1 MRFLCAPRKWVFFKA
16 PLNLVDLLAI
26 LPYFVSFVM
35 EELKVINQENVNHQ
49 IDKVHTPPLTSLQNS
64 KNFIWTLPALSD
76 QGVYPGFQNII
87 KSVSVRTSN
96 ILLNFILS
104 QQIFRFYRERR
115 KYFLCMYII
124 IQGRGLGNIRHKV
137 PFIKTQDVFWTLFGP
152 DNIFAI
158 RKGGSEAHWKI
169 IIQLN

>member
-115 KYFLCMYII
+115 KYFLCILSYKEWRDGAWAI
-124 IQGRGLGNIRHKV
+124 LGIKSILSRHKT
-137 PFIKTQDVFWTLFGP
+137 FFGP
-152 DNIFAI
+152 FLTLTTYM
-158 RKGGSEAHWKI
+158 RPEKGEARLTGK
-169 IIQLN
+169 